1 MNGLGA
7 PHDVLPDEQNARSE
21 FGARKAENAAA
32 WARLIRACLPFADA
46 ASTELPLSRLL
57 RLSLFQVSCGMAAAL
72 LTGTLNRVMIV
83 EFGAAAGL
91 VAIMVALPLAFAPLR
106 ALIGHKSDTHRS
118 VLGWKRA
125 PYIWFGS
132 MVQFGGLAIMPFAL
146 LILSGDG
153 QVPAAVG
160 QVAAAVAILMVGAG
174 MHTVQTAGL
183 ALATDIAPAAS
194 RPRVVALLY
203 VMLLV
208 GMLASGL
215 LLGWLLSDFSAI
227 RLIQVIQGT
236 AVATMVL
243 NVVALWRQEARN
255 PAETARD
262 RVTPSFGESW
272 RALAASPGA
281 LRLLAG
287 VGLGA
292 AAFSMQDV
300 LLEPYGGEILG
311 LSVGATTMLTALWAL
326 GALGGFALAARMLT
340 RGLEPHRLAAY
351 GALAGVAAFSA
362 VIFSWPLDSAALF
375 RIGVIGIGFGGGF
388 FSVGTLTA
396 AMEFA
401 SGKERAGLALGA
413 WGAVQAT
420 AAGAG
425 IAIGGALRDLVSHLG
440 VSGALGAAL
449 TDPAVGYAFVWHAE
463 IGLLFLTLIAIGP
476 LARHAPA
483 GRRPPPGRFGLAD
496 FPTA

>member
-7 PHDVLPDEQNARSE
+7 PHDALPGERPARS
-21 FGARKAENAAA
+21 GADARQAANAAA
-32 WARLIRACLPFADA
+32 WGRLIRACLPFADA
-46 ASTELPLSRLL
+46 ASAELPLVRLL

-83 EFGAAAGL
+83 EFGAASGL
-91 VAIMVALPLAFAPLR
+91 VAVMVALPLVFAPLR

-118 VLGWKRA
+118 VLGWRRV

-132 MVQFGGLAIMPFAL
+132 MIQFGGLAIMPFAL

-153 QVPAAVG
+153 QVPAEVG
-160 QVAAAVAILMVGAG
+160 QIAAAIAILMVGAG

-203 VMLLV
+203 VMLLI

-215 LLGWLLSDFSAI
+215 LLGWLLSDFSAV

-236 AVATMVL
+236 AVVTMAL
-243 NVVALWRQEARN
+243 NVVALWRQEARD
-255 PAETARD
+255 PAATARD
-262 RVTPSFGESW
+262 RATPSFGESW
-272 RALAASPGA
+272 RDLAARPGA
-281 LRLLAG
+281 LRLLVA

-311 LSVGATTMLTALWAL
+311 LSVGATTALTALWAL
-326 GALGGFALAARMLT
+326 GALGGFALAARALT
-340 RGLEPHRLAAY
+340 RGAEPHRMAGF
-351 GALAGVAAFSA
+351 GALAGVGAFSA
-362 VIFSWPLDSAALF
+362 VIFSWPLESTLLF
-375 RIGVIGIGFGGGF
+375 RCGVVGIGFGGGV

-396 AMEFA
+396 AMEIA
-401 SGKERAGLALGA
+401 SAKGRSGMALGA

-420 AAGAG
+420 AAGLG
-425 IAIGGALRDLVSHLG
+425 IALGGGLRDLVSHLAA
-440 VSGALGAAL
+440 SGALGSAL
-449 TDPAVGYAFVWHAE
+449 TDAAVGYAFVWHAE
-463 IGLLFLTLIAIGP
+463 IGFLFLTLIAIGP